1 MSSSTDSDQ
10 GRKLKNQ
17 QAFCIWPLGGRN
29 AESSLGKKEFT
40 VREKSKAIADCRIFE
55 LSIYE
60 TKKNPETMSKRFL
73 LIQVQKLQNHPF
85 RL

>member
-1 MSSSTDSDQ
+1 MSSSPDSDQ

-17 QAFCIWPLGGRN
+17 FCIWPLGGRN

-40 VREKSKAIADCRIFE
+40 VREKSKAIADFRIFE

-60 TKKNPETMSKRFL
+60 TKKPGDNE
-73 LIQVQKLQNHPF
+73 
-85 RL
+85 